1 MIRIRQASKHYGSFQ
16 AVHDL
21 SLDVGEG
28 ETMVLLGTSGS
39 GKTTT
44 LKMIN
49 LLIELSAGTIEVAG
63 TDIRQQQPEELR
75 RRMGYVIQGAG
86 LFPHYTVGENV
97 AVVPRL
103 LGWDKEKISEH
114 TSQILPLLG
123 LPPENYLHKF
133 PTQLS
138 GGEQQRVGLAR
149 ALVADPPVVLMDE
162 PFGALDP
169 ITRVRIRREF
179 RHLDVLRR
187 KTVVL
192 VTHDVQEAFELGH
205 RICVMDQ
212 GEAQQIGTPQELL
225 FRPANDF
232 VRRFLQDQRFQ
243 LQLQVLSLR
252 EILPYLP
259 PLPPSSP
266 RSPAPPA
273 VAEITSVLEAT
284 QLLAGE
290 QGRGG
295 CLAIQPEAGGTVF
308 LAGLPEIMT
317 AVDRAIQQLFP

>member
-1 MIRIRQASKHYGSFQ
+1 MIRIRQASKHFGSFQ

-21 SLDVGEG
+21 SLDVPEG

-49 LLIELSAGTIEVAG
+49 RLIELSAGTIEVAE
-63 TDIRQQQPEELR
+63 TDIRRQRPEELR
-75 RRMGYVIQGAG
+75 RRIGYVIQGAG
-86 LFPHYTVGENV
+86 LFPHYTVRENV

-103 LGWDKEKISEH
+103 LGWDAQKISQH
-114 TSQILPLLG
+114 THRLLPVLG
-123 LPPENYLHKF
+123 LPPETYLDKF
-133 PTQLS
+133 PAQLS

-169 ITRVRIRREF
+169 ITRVRIRREL
-179 RHLDVLRR
+179 RHLELLRR

-212 GEAQQIGTPQELL
+212 GVAQQIGTPQELL

-252 EILPYLP
+252 DIMPHLRPAA
-259 PLPPSSP
+259 
-266 RSPAPPA
+266 SPAPDPAA
-273 VAEITSVLEAT
+273 VADTASVLEAT

-290 QGRGG
+290 NDRRSGI
-295 CLAIQPEAGGTVF
+295 AIQAADGGPATV
-308 LAGLPEIMT
+308 AGLADIMA
-317 AVDRAIQQLFP
+317 AVDRAIQTLYP